1 VSGAAAPARCLA
13 LALLLLPAGCAAPGS
28 APAAGPAAL
37 PPTAELAPGVRH
49 RYLRR
54 AAGPWAIHVVEA
66 DPRACGVEL
75 RARKAGARLTDLEP
89 TSEIARGGAVALGR
103 PVLAAVNADFYSARP
118 LGIPL
123 GPHVESGE
131 VVKLDGPHPRVREQ
145 TVVPGRDAFGV
156 AADGAPFVATVR
168 LSGRAWPD
176 GGDGGPI
183 GRLNVRPAADTLA
196 LWTPAGGETTPID
209 PGAAEAVLR
218 RLGKGAAGDTLR
230 GVVVLVDTL
239 AAGVA
244 VPADGVVLGGRGRW
258 APRLRGLQPG
268 DTVAW
273 AFRVHGAPGPVAEL
287 VGGFPLLLR
296 DGAAAYGVP
305 EVRPA
310 FGEQRHPRTA
320 VGIRPDGTVLLV
332 VVDGRRPEY
341 SDGMTLAELADLMR
355 ELGARDALN
364 LDGGGSTTL
373 VLGGRVVN
381 RPTDAAGERPVTNAL
396 LVLGPAPGTCGVPG

>member
-1 VSGAAAPARCLA
+1 VSGGAAPARGLA
-13 LALLLLPAGCAAPGS
+13 LALLLLSAGCAAP
-28 APAAGPAAL
+28 APPPTAGPAAL
-37 PPTAELAPGVRH
+37 RAAAELAPGVRH

-54 AAGPWAIHVVEA
+54 AEGPWAIHVVEA

-75 RARKAGARLTDLEP
+75 RARKAGERLTDREP
-89 TSEIARGGAVALGR
+89 TSGIARGAAALGR

-123 GPHVESGE
+123 GPHVEAGE
-131 VVKLDGPHPRVREQ
+131 VVKLDGPHPRVKER
-145 TVVPGRDAFGV
+145 TVVPGRDVFGV
-156 AADGAPFVATVR
+156 TADGAPFVATVR

-176 GGDGGPI
+176 GGDPGPI
-183 GRLNVRPAADTLA
+183 GRLNVRPVADTLA
-196 LWTPAGGETTPID
+196 LWTRAGGEATPID
-209 PGAAEAVLR
+209 PGVVEAVLR
-218 RLGKGAAGDTLR
+218 RLGGGAAGDTLR
-230 GVVVLVDTL
+230 GVVVRVDTL

-244 VPADGVVLGGRGRW
+244 VPADGVVLAGRGRW
-258 APRLRGLQPG
+258 APRLRGLQAG

-273 AFRVHGAPGPVAEL
+273 AFRVHDAPGPVAEL

-296 DGAAAYGVP
+296 DGAAAFGVP

-381 RPTDAAGERPVTNAL
+381 RPTDGAGERPVTNAL

>member
-1 VSGAAAPARCLA
+1 
-13 LALLLLPAGCAAPGS
+13 
-28 APAAGPAAL
+28 
-37 PPTAELAPGVRH
+37 
-49 RYLRR
+49 
-54 AAGPWAIHVVEA
+54 VEA